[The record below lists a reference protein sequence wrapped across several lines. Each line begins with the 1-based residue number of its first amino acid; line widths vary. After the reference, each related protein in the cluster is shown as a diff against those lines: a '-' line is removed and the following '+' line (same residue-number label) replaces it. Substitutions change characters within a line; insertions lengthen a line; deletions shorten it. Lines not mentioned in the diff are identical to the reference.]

1 MLLKRLEK
9 QLQSVRKRGICRLFL
24 LMSMLTVTGCM
35 TLGIKE
41 NNQIVFVSPVPI
53 PETINGTPMIMTN
66 KKIPLAILNKPD
78 TNFEQNIGGY
88 VVVDP
93 WFYARL
99 LEAYRRSHGD
109 SSNSN

>member
-1 MLLKRLEK
+1 
-9 QLQSVRKRGICRLFL
+9 
-24 LMSMLTVTGCM
+24 M

-53 PETINGTPMIMTN
+53 PETIHGAPIVRTN
-66 KKIPLAILNKPD
+66 KKVKLAILNKPD

-99 LEAYRRSHGD
+99 LEAYRSSHGD
-109 SSNSN
+109 NTRGN

>member
-1 MLLKRLEK
+1 
-9 QLQSVRKRGICRLFL
+9 
-24 LMSMLTVTGCM
+24 MLTVTGCM

-41 NNQIVFVSPVPI
+41 NNKIVFVSPVPI
-53 PETINGTPMIMTN
+53 PETINGAPIVRTN
-66 KKIPLAILNKPD
+66 KKIKLAILNKPD
-78 TNFEQNIGGY
+78 INFEQNIGGY

-109 SSNSN
+109 SKNSN